1 MLGENTGKK
10 LNEGDAGGKN
20 KVFEVREESKQ
31 LAESVKM
38 DCSRAGKI
46 PSSKITFRDMYTYM
60 EDGSKH
66 RKPL

>member
-1 MLGENTGKK
+1 VLEEDTGKK
-10 LNEGDAGGKN
+10 LNGGEEGGKN
-20 KVFEVREESKQ
+20 RVFEVPEESKQ

-46 PSSKITFRDMYTYM
+46 PSSKITFRDIYIRL
-60 EDGSKH
+60 EDGSKY